1 MLQDS
6 DDDGISAYGGPPSV
20 GASSNSSRPTS
31 ALDGQVSSAF
41 PRPALSPRS
50 PGRLRGDKSALNQDV
65 DNDIQDRDDGIP
77 DGGAVDQ
84 TTLLHNDEEGFAL
97 APVDTTAVKGILL

>member
-6 DDDGISAYGGPPSV
+6 DDDRNSFGGPPSV
-20 GASSNSSRPTS
+20 GASSNSSRPAS
-31 ALDGQVSSAF
+31 ALDEQVSSAF

-50 PGRLRGDKSALNQDV
+50 PGRPRGDKNTLNQDV

-84 TTLLHNDEEGFAL
+84 TTLLPNDEEGFAL
-97 APVDTTAVKGILL
+97 APVDTTAVKGMLL